1 VNGGPRWYETI
12 GPDRREAEQAL
23 ALRLAEIN
31 RGTYRE
37 RKVATFHGFASEW
50 FAGHRR
56 HLRPSA
62 VERMR
67 NDLEVHLLPFFGEY
81 LLDQIGAE
89 LIERYMSEKVAE
101 HAGGGG
107 LSNVS
112 INKTLTLLRQV
123 LSAGVRY
130 GYLDRNPVDDVRRL
144 KVEKKSQAFLQ
155 LDQIDAL
162 LDATPEKDQPFLW
175 TLLLSGLRIGEA
187 LALRWGDLEAL
198 APEAQHRPDMGPGE
212 QARGRRA
219 PWHRGSGQ
227 DGEEGSVA
235 IGDFLLKTLL
245 DHKTRSPFSGEDN
258 LVFPTSKG
266 EHQNPSNFRRRVLA
280 PVLEK
285 ANARLRQAERPL
297 IPPITPH
304 SLRHTYCSLLIS
316 RGEDISTVAAQMRH
330 ADVSTTLKVY
340 THVMKHRREGVA
352 GRLDDLV
359 FGHRARAPKS
369 YSAGSR

>member
-1 VNGGPRWYETI
+1 MSPGAI
-12 GPDRREAEQAL
+12 GPDRRGAEQGL
-23 ALRLAEIN
+23 ALKLAEIN

-50 FAGHRR
+50 FAGHRG

-101 HAGGGG
+101 HADGGG

-187 LALRWGDLEAL
+187 LALRIGEAL
-198 APEAQHRPDMGPGE
+198 ALRCG
-212 QARGRRA
+212 
-219 PWHRGSGQ
+219 
-227 DGEEGSVA
+227 A
-235 IGDFLLKTLL
+235 I
-245 DHKTRSPFSGEDN
+245 
-258 LVFPTSKG
+258 
-266 EHQNPSNFRRRVLA
+266 
-280 PVLEK
+280 
-285 ANARLRQAERPL
+285 
-297 IPPITPH
+297 
-304 SLRHTYCSLLIS
+304 
-316 RGEDISTVAAQMRH
+316 
-330 ADVSTTLKVY
+330 
-340 THVMKHRREGVA
+340 
-352 GRLDDLV
+352 
-359 FGHRARAPKS
+359 
-369 YSAGSR
+369 